1 MGATIDD
8 DLLLASL
15 QNAIDTG
22 VQDIILLLLGAQ
34 TSHRGHV
41 TAWWL
46 AHNIDAVRPSP
57 RGPCCAALIS
67 ARDASLPTSTRSC

>member
-34 TSHRGHV
+34 TSHRGRV

-46 AHNIDAVRPSP
+46 AHNIDTVRPSP
-57 RGPCCAALIS
+57 RRPRRVALIS
-67 ARDASLPTSTRSC
+67 AHDASWPTSMRSC